1 MMTPPPGHTHSCGS
15 LPAGPHRGLA
25 AKPSPASP
33 LTFWHRPKMSTLAG
47 PLTGTFEALTV
58 TNVSRRRHPRPLE
71 HTFLTVDGADPF
83 SNPPP
88 MSILPLTRERASPP
102 LNKAARRRPVGP
114 MIAGARRDAEI
125 VRHPRSEERRV
136 GKECRSRWSPYH

>member
-1 MMTPPPGHTHSCGS
+1 
-15 LPAGPHRGLA
+15 
-25 AKPSPASP
+25 
-33 LTFWHRPKMSTLAG
+33 MSTLAG

-58 TNVSRRRHPRPLE
+58 TNVSRRRHPPPLE

-102 LNKAARRRPVGP
+102 LNKAARRRPGGP

-125 VRHPRSEERRV
+125 VRHPKDFPKGSMASTLTLFTAIPEAHPNLC
-136 GKECRSRWSPYH
+136 CRLFP